1 MIEIDKFR
9 QRVIAEREREWY
21 PGFELSEDEKL
32 LAEIESLISFCNRYR
47 KLWENLSWR
56 DSGW

>member
-1 MIEIDKFR
+1 MSEIDKFR

-21 PGFELSEDEKL
+21 PGFELTSSEKL
-32 LAEIESLISFCNRYR
+32 LAEINSLIAERDRYR
-47 KLWENLSWR
+47 KLWETLSWR